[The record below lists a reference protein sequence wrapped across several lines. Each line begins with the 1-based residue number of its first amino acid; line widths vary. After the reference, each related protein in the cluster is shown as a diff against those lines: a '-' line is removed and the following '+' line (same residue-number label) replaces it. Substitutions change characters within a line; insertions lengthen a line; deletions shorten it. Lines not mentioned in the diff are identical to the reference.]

1 MDFNAIFKDVI
12 VPVLISGLSAMLAYF
27 LKNGIDFLKTKVK
40 ESMHFRGADVVSD
53 SVFQAVA
60 ELGDEFQKSLADGK
74 ITSEE
79 KEKIKDLAKKLAKD
93 KLLHLSGFYKKELDK
108 WIDEQLKIGLA
119 KLLARTL

>member
-1 MDFNAIFKDVI
+1 MDFNAIFKDVV

-27 LKNGIDFLKTKVK
+27 LKNSIDFLKTKVK

-53 SVFQAVA
+53 SVFQAAA
-60 ELGDEFQKSLADGK
+60 ELGDEFQKALADGK

-93 KLLHLSGFYKKELDK
+93 KLLRLSGFYKKELDN